1 MKITIITLFA
11 VLVWTGLLGQQTQ
24 SSVPLPDDRPSIG
37 LVLSGGGAKGFA
49 HVGVLRVIDSL
60 NIPIDYIAGTSM
72 GAIVGAMYAIGYPV
86 DTIEKIVRENDWI
99 SILSDQ
105 ITREQLTLPEKDLDS
120 KYVLS
125 VPLERGSVVVPSGVV
140 SGQNVIVKLNQYTS
154 SVHDI
159 DDFND
164 FRIPFTCYATDLETG
179 EAVEIRSGYLPSALR
194 ATSSFPSFFKPVIRD
209 ERLLA
214 DGGIVKNFPVR
225 ETRKKG
231 VDIII
236 GVDVQANL
244 YCREDLNSVFKVL
257 DQTSSFLNKK
267 EMNDE
272 IAETD
277 IYIAPDLE
285 GYSVADFD
293 LGDSLIHLG
302 YKAAIER
309 IYQLSELQQY
319 AEKESMPRRAEFNQ
333 DLKVASIEVEGL
345 NEIPSDVLNTWLDL
359 KAPARIGT
367 RELQDGLNR
376 AFGSRFFETIT
387 YRTERLKDSDS
398 VRLIISAVEKQSIG
412 EFKFGLH
419 YDDDLK
425 TALLFNATFHN
436 LFKPASYLSAD
447 AVLGDSPRFWVSYYQ
462 NRGRKLNL
470 GVLLRSHNFST
481 YQYLNRDRI
490 AGFRYRDFSGKVYG
504 ERMIKNRYAGGLGL
518 QLDYTEYKRSIRS
531 AENEKNFYG
540 GFAHLFLYAR
550 GETLDDKF
558 FPNRGSAFHADFRA
572 ILQNTNE
579 TEGPVL
585 MGKFEYKKVFGLSA
599 DSKVIFSGLAGLTL
613 LNPAPIPYRFFLGS
627 AGHDYVNNITPFVG
641 FAFTELEGDQVILLR
656 ADIRTELFKNNY
668 VYFRSNVASL
678 SNSIEETLTFQNIYT
693 GFGLGY
699 GWDSFAGPM
708 EFTITL
714 STNHNDILTYVN
726 LGYWF

>member
-1 MKITIITLFA
+1 MKNTIVTLVA
-11 VLVWTGLLGQQTQ
+11 LLLVMLASAQPKSDSL
-24 SSVPLPDDRPSIG
+24 PLPNDRPSIG

-105 ITREQLTLPEKDLDS
+105 ITREQLTLAEKELDS
-120 KYVLS
+120 KYVIS
-125 VPLERGSVVVPSGVV
+125 VPLERGSVVLPSGVV
-140 SGQNVIVKLNQYTS
+140 SGQNVIFKLNNYTA

-159 DDFND
+159 DDFYQ
-164 FRIPFTCYATDLETG
+164 FHIPFTCYATDLETG
-179 EAVEIRSGYLPSALR
+179 EAVELNSGYLPSALR
-194 ATSSFPSFFKPVIRD
+194 ATSSFPSFFKPVVLD
-209 ERLLA
+209 GRLLA

-231 VDIII
+231 LDIII

-267 EMNDE
+267 EMEFE

-277 IYIAPDLE
+277 VYIAPNLE
-285 GYSVADFD
+285 GFSVADFD
-293 LGDSLIHLG
+293 LGDSLIELG
-302 YKAAIER
+302 YQAAMSR
-309 IYQLSELQQY
+309 LYQLAELQQY
-319 AEKESMPRRAEFNQ
+319 STGDTAKVKGLFNQ

-345 NEIPSDVLNTWLDL
+345 NQIPDHVLNTWLDFE
-359 KAPARIGT
+359 APAVIRT

-387 YRTERLKDSDS
+387 YRTERVGDADS
-398 VRLIISAVEKQSIG
+398 VKLIISATEKQSIG

-419 YDDDLK
+419 YDDDLN
-425 TALLFNATFHN
+425 TALLFNTTFHN
-436 LFKPASYLSAD
+436 VLKPASYLSID
-447 AVLGDSPRFWVSYYQ
+447 AVLGDSPRFWISYYQ
-462 NRGRKLNL
+462 NRGRKLNT
-470 GVLLRSHNFST
+470 GILLRSHNFST
-481 YQYLNRDRI
+481 YEYLNRDRV
-490 AGFRYRDFSGKVYG
+490 AGFRYRDFSGKFYG
-504 ERMIKNRYAGGLGL
+504 ERMIRNRYAGGFGI
-518 QLDYTEYKRSIRS
+518 QLDYTEYRRSIRTS
-531 AENEKNFYG
+531 ESQKNFYG
-540 GFAHLFLYAR
+540 GFAHLFAYAK

-558 FPNRGSAFHADFRA
+558 FPNRGSAFHADIRA

-585 MGKFEYKKVFGLSA
+585 MGKFEYKKAIRMSDYSTIIVYGT
-599 DSKVIFSGLAGLTL
+599 AGLTL

-627 AGHDYVNNITPFVG
+627 VGHDYVNNITPFVG
-641 FAFTELEGDQVILLR
+641 FAFTELEGDQLILLR

-668 VYFRSNVASL
+668 VYFRSNMASL
-678 SNSIEETLTFQNIYT
+678 SNSIEETVTFQNIYT
-693 GFGLGY
+693 GFGVGY

-708 EFTITL
+708 EFTLTL
-714 STNHNDILTYVN
+714 STNHSDILTYVN